1 MLKKKR
7 IKKQMTELE
16 LAKKIGRSE
25 GHVSKLETHPEKCNP
40 GVRLILKLAKELSLN
55 PVKVFLFFVKH
66 IKDQDK

>member
-7 IKKQMTELE
+7 LKKQMTELE
-16 LAKKIGRSE
+16 LAKKIHISE
-25 GHVSKLETHPEKCNP
+25 GHISKLENHPEMCNP
-40 GVRLILKLAKELSLN
+40 GVKLILKLSKELSLN

>member
-25 GHVSKLETHPEKCNP
+25 GHVSKLENHPSECNP
-40 GVRLILKLAKELSLN
+40 GVDLILKLAKELSLN
-55 PVKVFLFFVKH
+55 PVKIFLFFVKNR
-66 IKDQDK
+66 KEDNK